1 MTQYAENDGPLG
13 KAPDISVGVSDA
25 VILAVSTVGFCM
37 LAYSIYTIVLAK
49 LKTAEEL
56 EKEAKER
63 EISYGEQLAQ
73 ADVSSL
79 NRAQR
84 RARAKHIMKQQR
96 RLGGGPDTGQNND
109 ELAMIPHEEEMPAFH
124 EDNHLHANTQHLLSR
139 KERQKAAKEVELKE
153 RRLLED
159 DRRNEQKKAQE
170 AAVARRKAKEQQ
182 QKLQAE
188 KGKKERLEQKQ
199 ADELARYRAWKIFVE
214 SDDSTTVREW
224 IQELK
229 QNRIVYLEDLAA
241 RFKVKESAVYER
253 IQKLIDTN
261 RLSGILEKSSDDGN
275 GDDGDTRARFIYLSP
290 ENMLELATFV
300 KGQDQFSS
308 RDFARHI
315 SEELAKML
323 PT

>member
-1 MTQYAENDGPLG
+1 MTEYGENDGPLG

-63 EISYGEQLAQ
+63 EKTYGEQLAE
-73 ADVSSL
+73 ADVSTL

-96 RLGGGPDTGQNND
+96 RLGGGPDTGENND
-109 ELAMIPHEEEMPAFH
+109 NELAMIPHEQEMPAFH
-124 EDNHLHANTQHLLSR
+124 EDNHLYANAQNLLSR
-139 KERQKAAKEVELKE
+139 KERQKAAKQIELQE
-153 RRLLED
+153 RKLLEE

-188 KGKKERLEQKQ
+188 KDKKERMEQKR
-199 ADELARYRAWKIFVE
+199 ADEQARYRAWKTFIE
-214 SDDSTTVREW
+214 SDDSITVREW

-253 IQKLIDTN
+253 IQELIDTN
-261 RLSGILEKSSDDGN
+261 RLSGILEKASNDGN
-275 GDDGDTRARFIYLSP
+275 EGDTRFRFIYLSP
-290 ENMLELATFV
+290 ENMSELATFV
-300 KGQDQFSS
+300 KNQEQFTPK
-308 RDFARHI
+308 DFAKHI
-315 SEELAKML
+315 SVELPNMIPL
-323 PT
+323 